1 MAVWA
6 LMAVMNP
13 MQAVL
18 ATLVFWGCPENSF
31 CRTYVHT
38 SRNVTN
44 EYTEIRANNINT
56 SGRSIHSSSHPGS
69 TRSESETE
77 PLISFS
83 RKH

>member
-1 MAVWA
+1 
-6 LMAVMNP
+6 MNP

-56 SGRSIHSSSHPGS
+56 SARSNHSNSHPGS